1 VAALFVAML
10 LGPVQL
16 AWAAPQD
23 TTGTVELSNTLSYGN
38 TAYGIDYSYPS
49 TAQVGQNL
57 TISVT
62 LHVKALN
69 GLIEYVWG
77 YRIYAFVYIGAQLV
91 QETSLTSTLKSP
103 YLYPGASWGPNS
115 ILIPLSAN
123 ATGISKGTSANATVS
138 FELQDQLYVNAG
150 NGKAYEAEPPMQG
163 SAGSLTIE
171 NGATPQSTPAASTPY
186 VAYALVACGAVLML
200 AAAVMPRG
208 PRSRTGGNTA

>member
-1 VAALFVAML
+1 ML
-10 LGPVQL
+10 LGPVHL
-16 AWAAPQD
+16 ARAAPQD

-62 LHVKALN
+62 LHVKTLS

-91 QETSLTSTLKSP
+91 QEASLTSTLKSP

-115 ILIPLSAN
+115 ISIPLGAN
-123 ATGISKGTSANATVS
+123 ATGISKGASANATVS
-138 FELQDQLYVNAG
+138 FELQDQVYVNGG
-150 NGKAYEAEPPMQG
+150 NAKAYENEPPMLG

-171 NGATPQSTPAASTPY
+171 NGATPQSTPVASTPY
-186 VAYALVACGAVLML
+186 VAYALLACGAVLML
-200 AAAVMPRG
+200 VAAVMPRG
-208 PRSRTGGNTA
+208 PSSRTGGNTA